1 MLGSS
6 FEDNEGVIG
15 ILQDRARKGG
25 GERVFK
31 RPIAGRQKD
40 KTLEGVSNKDEE
52 VGRERV
58 SLSEAMTALDP
69 ITWLAV
75 EEDGRL
81 TGKEERNH
89 PLSPEGRKALS
100 IEYKIEG
107 RTADRVKSF
116 AEIEL

>member
-1 MLGSS
+1 M
-6 FEDNEGVIG
+6 
-15 ILQDRARKGG
+15 
-25 GERVFK
+25 FK

-58 SLSEAMTALDP
+58 SLSEATTALDP

-81 TGKEERNH
+81 TGREERNH
-89 PLSPEGRKALS
+89 PLSPEGRKSLS

-107 RTADRVKSF
+107 RPADRVKSF

>member
-1 MLGSS
+1 MLGIS
-6 FEDNEGVIG
+6 FEDNGGVIG
-15 ILQDRARKGG
+15 ILQDGARKGG

-40 KTLEGVSNKDEE
+40 KMLEGVSNKDEE

-69 ITWLAV
+69 ITWLAI
-75 EEDGRL
+75 EDGRL
-81 TGKEERNH
+81 TGREERNH

-107 RTADRVKSF
+107 RPADRVKSF